1 MRIRLYMAL
10 TLTVGKTVALSR
22 LVADTP
28 GCECSLDDGRHPFDG
43 SDDHDSNRVAPSNLA
58 QLADGIH
65 LRGGFRF
72 RDVAGPTG
80 TSPRADSSAR

>member
-28 GCECSLDDGRHPFDG
+28 GRECSLND
-43 SDDHDSNRVAPSNLA
+43 
-58 QLADGIH
+58 ADTR
-65 LRGGFRF
+65 L
-72 RDVAGPTG
+72 TG
-80 TSPRADSSAR
+80 QTTTTRIESHRRT